1 MLRSLV
7 QNSVPG
13 DTGIFVMTSYLKV
26 GFYDGTLRNPNFVP
40 AKRLD
45 AHLFASAPYVIR
57 GGHAHTPWTPS
68 REALDSL
75 EGDSWRALS
84 SLFRAHSLQLLPA
97 SHPVRG
103 ACVGFSLLYQALTQQ
118 RELLL

>member
-1 MLRSLV
+1 MASKVKVYLASEGLGIKNDKFSRRMLRGLI

-68 REALDSL
+68 REAL
-75 EGDSWRALS
+75 
-84 SLFRAHSLQLLPA
+84 
-97 SHPVRG
+97 
-103 ACVGFSLLYQALTQQ
+103 
-118 RELLL
+118 